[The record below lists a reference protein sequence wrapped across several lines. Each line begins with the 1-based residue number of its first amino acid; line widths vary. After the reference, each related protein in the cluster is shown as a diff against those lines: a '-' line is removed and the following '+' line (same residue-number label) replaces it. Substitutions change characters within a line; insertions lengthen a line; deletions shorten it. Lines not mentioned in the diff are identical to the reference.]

1 MIGFYDSGS
10 GGKRIAEI
18 FGTMSNQPYILYR
31 DTGAL
36 PLGDKTPEQI
46 QAFVI
51 AGIERLFAQGC
62 TIVVLACNTASVST
76 IRYIQSTWL
85 PAHYPGKQVLG
96 VTVPLR
102 EYMDTYPELKS
113 RKGLLLA
120 TEATIQTGFY
130 QEYLKS
136 FGYTIQYLSCPGL
149 ADSIEQDLMSE
160 NNQFSQSR
168 NILIALAKH
177 IDNHSAYI
185 ILACTHYGY
194 TQTQI
199 QHIFG
204 IDIIIDPS
212 QYIAERLVDYLS
224 RHPEYI

>member
-18 FGTMSNQPYILYR
+18 FSNISKQPYILYR

-51 AGIERLFAQGC
+51 AGIERLFAQNC
-62 TIVVLACNTASVST
+62 TIVILACNTASVST

-85 PAHYPGKQVLG
+85 PANYPDKQVLG

-102 EYMDTYPELKS
+102 EYIDTYPELKS
-113 RKGLLLA
+113 RQGLLLA
-120 TEATIQTGFY
+120 TEATIKTGFY

-136 FGYTIQYLSCPGL
+136 FGYTIQNLACPGL
-149 ADSIEQDLMSE
+149 AQAIEQDLINE
-160 NNQFSQSR
+160 NNQFRQSKA
-168 NILIALAKH
+168 ILTELAKQ
-177 IDNHSAYI
+177 IDNHPAYI

-194 TQTQI
+194 IQTQI
-199 QHIFG
+199 QKIFG
-204 IDIIIDPS
+204 MDIIIDPS
-212 QYIAERLVDYLS
+212 QYIAEKLVDYLA